1 MKENRQNPA
10 PKDPKDKKDNFE
22 VVATHRE
29 ARHDYHVLDVYET
42 GMALVGCE
50 VKSLRD
56 SQCSLAGSFARFEGG
71 DLYLWN
77 TYIAP
82 YDKGNRENP
91 DSRRQRKLLLHRS
104 ELNKLYIRTR
114 EKGLLLIPLRIY
126 FNKRGMAKLELAL
139 AQSKKHEDQRADIK
153 ERDARRQMSR
163 DVKNRNRK

>member
-1 MKENRQNPA
+1 MADKRKNQ
-10 PKDPKDKKDNFE
+10 DPNNKKDNFE

-29 ARHDYHVLDVYET
+29 ARHDYHILDTYEA
-42 GMALVGCE
+42 GLALVGCE

-56 SQCSLAGSFARFEGG
+56 SQCSLGGSFARFEGG

-77 TYIAP
+77 VYIAP

-91 DSRRQRKLLLHRS
+91 DPRRQRRLLLHRS

-114 EKGLLLIPLRIY
+114 EKGLVLIPLRIY
-126 FNKRGMAKLELAL
+126 FNKRGIAKLELAL
-139 AQSKKHEDQRADIK
+139 AQGKKHEDQRADIK
-153 ERDARRQMSR
+153 EREARRQMSR